1 MDIIDEISSD
11 ILTNALKNLSPEDK
25 VGIVMYCTCYI
36 DYMWTLTVWTMMG
49 KYR

>member
-25 VGIVMYCTCYI
+25 VSIV
-36 DYMWTLTVWTMMG
+36 V
-49 KYR
+49 